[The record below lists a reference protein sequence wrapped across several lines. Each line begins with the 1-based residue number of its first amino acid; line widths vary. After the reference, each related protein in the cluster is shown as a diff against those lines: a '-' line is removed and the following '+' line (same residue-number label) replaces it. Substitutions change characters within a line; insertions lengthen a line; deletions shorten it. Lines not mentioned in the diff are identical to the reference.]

1 MTFAGRYST
10 LKQTKCQPQRTRGR
24 QKEPEMKITFLYH
37 SSFLVELSQCTLLFD
52 WYGGTVPEYDKEKP
66 LYVFASHHHGDHY
79 SPEIFSAFGMENVWY
94 ILGNCIRLSA
104 KRKAALA
111 IDDSHVFR
119 LAAGKTLDLGAL
131 HIETLRS
138 TDAGVAFWIA
148 AEGKTFFHA
157 GDLQWWQWD
166 EEPKAWNDDMER
178 DFKKECAKVKGRR
191 ADVAFLVL
199 DPRQEDSYW
208 WGFDW
213 WMRTLEVGQAFP
225 MHSWEAF
232 WIIKKLKQAPCSQP
246 YRDRVAE
253 IFYNG
258 QTFQLPDE

>member
-1 MTFAGRYST
+1 
-10 LKQTKCQPQRTRGR
+10 
-24 QKEPEMKITFLYH
+24 MKVTFLYH

-52 WYGGTVPEYDKEKP
+52 WYGGAVPAYDKSKP
-66 LYVFASHHHGDHY
+66 LYVFASHHHRDHY

-94 ILGNCIRLSA
+94 VLGNCIRLSA
-104 KRKAALA
+104 KRKEALS

-119 LAAGKTLDLGAL
+119 LAAGRSLTLGGLA
-131 HIETLRS
+131 IETLRS
-138 TDAGVAFWIA
+138 TDAGVAFWIT

-157 GDLQWWQWD
+157 GDLQWWHWE
-166 EEPKAWNDDMER
+166 EEPKTWNEEMER
-178 DFKKECAKVKGRR
+178 DFKKECAKVAGRR

-213 WMRTLEVGQAFP
+213 WMRTLEVGWAFP
-225 MHSWEAF
+225 MHSWEAY
-232 WIIKKLKQAPCSQP
+232 WIIKKFKKHPCSRS
-246 YRDRVAE
+246 YRDRVME

-258 QTFQLPDE
+258 QSFPLEEEERHPAPTKTILRK